1 MNRENLKIYLIFLL
15 ALILGISVDYL
26 FYGKPIGISFF
37 VFISILI
44 VFSLFLA
51 KKFGQVLKRDQGFL
65 LIPIIL
71 LSTGV
76 FLRCSPFLVF
86 FNTLGTIYLIFL
98 FSNLFFGKK
107 ILNFYFLDY
116 LILPFSV
123 LGKYFQKAPSL
134 FEKFWDLIQTKR
146 KLGSPEF
153 QGVVRGIIISLPIL
167 AIFIWLFA
175 SADIVFQKYL
185 DELLKISIE
194 PEIVSRVLIVLVS
207 SYFFVGFFAKIFEDQ
222 KFETSQLKNNGAKFL
237 GSIES
242 SVILSLV
249 SLLFLIFILIQFF
262 YLFGEETYV
271 WGIEE
276 YITYSEY
283 ARKGFGELITVS
295 IISFLLIYGIDKFGK
310 RENVFQ
316 KRTFKILTSILVFEL
331 FIIMASAVT
340 RLSLYVDGYGFTF
353 SRLLSFVFLFW
364 LFFAFLLFLYKIF
377 SERKETLFLYSIFCL
392 TILFLIGLNIF
403 NPDAFIVK
411 KNIERHIQGKQLDI
425 RYFNQLSDDAM
436 PEIVKIFERIE
447 DEKMKSEIAC
457 YLIKRK
463 ENLTKFIETEDW
475 QSFNLSKKRGLEVLQ
490 KYSKEIEKYKT
501 SYRRLLKEQYPNIDK
516 SFYDREWSV
525 CLPLAK

>member
-1 MNRENLKIYLIFLL
+1 MSQNIKIYLTFLL
-15 ALILGISVDYL
+15 AFILGISVDYL

-51 KKFGQVLKRDQGFL
+51 KKFGQVLKRDQSFL

-76 FLRCSPFLVF
+76 FLRSSSFLVF
-86 FNTLGTIYLIFL
+86 FNIIGTVYLVFL
-98 FSNLFFGKK
+98 FLDLFSSENLLK
-107 ILNFYFLDY
+107 FYFSEY
-116 LILPFSV
+116 FILPFSF
-123 LGKYFQKAPSL
+123 LKKSFQEASSL
-134 FEKFWDLIQTKR
+134 IEEFWNLIQAKR
-146 KLGSPEF
+146 RFGSPEL
-153 QGVVRGIIISLPIL
+153 QSVVKGIIISLPIL
-167 AIFIWLFA
+167 TIFIWLFA

-222 KFETSQLKNNGAKFL
+222 KPETSPLKNNEPKFL

-249 SLLFLIFILIQFF
+249 SLLFLVFILIQLF
-262 YLFGEETYV
+262 YLFGGKTYV

-283 ARKGFGELITVS
+283 ARKGFGELIGVS

-310 RENVFQ
+310 KGNIFQ
-316 KRTFKILTSILVFEL
+316 KRTFKILTSILVLEL
-331 FIIMASAVT
+331 FVIMTSSAT
-340 RLSLYVDGYGFTF
+340 RLSLYIDGYGFTF
-353 SRLLSFVFLFW
+353 PRLLSFILLFW
-364 LFFAFLLFLYKIF
+364 LFFTFLLFLYKIF
-377 SERKETLFLYSIFCL
+377 SERKETLFLHSIFCL

-403 NPDAFIVK
+403 NPDAFIAK
-411 KNIERHIQGKQLDI
+411 KNIERYLQKKQLDI
-425 RYFNQLSDDAM
+425 RYFNELSDDAI
-436 PEIVKIFERIE
+436 PEIVKIFETIE
-447 DEKMKSEIAC
+447 DEQIKSEIAC

-463 ENLTKFIETEDW
+463 ENLIKSIETQDW
-475 QSFNLSKKRGLEVLQ
+475 QSFNLSKKRGLEILQ

-501 SYRRLLKEQYPNIDK
+501 TYRRLLRGQYSDIDEF
-516 SFYDREWSV
+516 FYG
-525 CLPLAK
+525 A